1 MKKII
6 ALLLLLTMAI
16 SMTATALATGQ
27 QTGTTTLTAV
37 VPEPSYTIHIPA
49 NTTLVY
55 GNTEKQAIG
64 DVYVTDAVNVD
75 GSIVVQSPY
84 TDLKNSSN
92 TEDTIA
98 LSLSTDSFEITQAG
112 LTNPGNGLVTI
123 YNKTQAGQYRYDEN
137 GYARYAF
144 YAKVNDWS
152 GATAG
157 ATYQATITW
166 NFSIHS

>member
-1 MKKII
+1 MKKLI
-6 ALLLLLTMAI
+6 ALMLCLVLALSMSTPIFADGIQSGNTILTV
-16 SMTATALATGQ
+16 T
-27 QTGTTTLTAV
+27 
-37 VPEPSYTIHIPA
+37 VPEPSYTMHIPA
-49 NTTLVY
+49 DTTLVY
-55 GNTEKQAIG
+55 GNTEKQEIG

-75 GSIVVQSPY
+75 GFIVVQSPY

-98 LSLSTDSFEITQAG
+98 LSLSTDNFEITQAG
-112 LTNPGNGLVTI
+112 RTNPGNGLVSI
-123 YNKTQAGQYRYDEN
+123 YNKTQAGQNQFDEN

-166 NFSIHS
+166 NFSIL